1 MKVIKLTVFFFLLSN
16 FNLTSQRSCS
26 FDSLNNNDKITCA
39 NLQEQNEVSTQIE
52 RILNYIGLKKNFVI
66 AECENLKNA
75 IAFID
80 DDDVPEDI
88 KTEVFNSLNTLTLIG
103 DLADLF
109 TIKFAKTNT
118 FCNLKYFKKK
128 FC

>member
-80 DDDVPEDI
+80 DDDVRYIAYDE
-88 KTEVFNSLNTLTLIG
+88 EF
-103 DLADLF
+103 LAKLSIDEE
-109 TIKFAKTNT
+109 
-118 FCNLKYFKKK
+118 
-128 FC
+128 